1 MVINVF
7 DVVLY
12 SLLAIKVARI
22 NPLLHHCEASLRMR
36 NEGYR
41 RDSKIQTPHLG
52 LNSFLKDIGG
62 IGLDYQNP
70 LNALAFWIL
79 EGFIDNQSI
88 SIQLIHVALPDPYQ
102 LIDLAFHAYQ
112 SDLPLPPP
120 LEKIS

>member
-70 LNALAFWIL
+70 LNAPAFWIL
-79 EGFIDNQSI
+79 EGSIDNHSI
-88 SIQLIHVALPDPYQ
+88 SIPHRCATGSLS
-102 LIDLAFHAYQ
+102 IDIRSGFQYAYQ
-112 SDLPLPPP
+112 SDLPTSSPF
-120 LEKIS
+120 EKS